1 MDVTSRGA
9 VIKQGDGMANKGF
22 SKLVALCCCMMLAG
36 CATSRSE
43 VALHS
48 PTVVAPSAGTNAEQ
62 RVVVIG
68 AITDERTFEEAP
80 SDPSTPSLG
89 FGGSDKADADVK
101 SRAIGRKRN
110 GYGKALGDVLLQPG
124 HTVESEI
131 KENLTAAFMQAGYQ
145 VKDQA
150 DAGPSALVVD
160 VHIKQFWSWFTPGFW
175 AVTLSSN
182 IATDLAFKGAQAP
195 IVVSSHVEDKHAA
208 ATESDWIQI
217 TDKGLDAYRAD
228 VVHRMQGSEG
238 ANLAATA
245 VNASPTAVATAP
257 APMPAANPTIAT
269 AASRPPTDH
278 VAATPGTAPVTT
290 TPPPSAVAVS
300 TATAAES
307 SADASVAQDVAT
319 HMSCGAV
326 EANGNSTF
334 VAPCGT
340 YSVLISCDDGQCRP
354 MHTVNV
360 KKDD

>member
-1 MDVTSRGA
+1 MV
-9 VIKQGDGMANKGF
+9 NKGF

-43 VALHS
+43 IALHS
-48 PTVVAPSAGTNAEQ
+48 PRVVAPAATTNSEQ

-68 AITDERTFEEAP
+68 TITDERTFEEAP

-89 FGGSDKADADVK
+89 FGGADKATADVK

-124 HTVESEI
+124 QTVESEI

-195 IVVSSHVEDKHAA
+195 MAVSSHVEDKHAA
-208 ATESDWIQI
+208 ATESDWIEI

-245 VNASPTAVATAP
+245 VNASLKAVATAP
-257 APMPAANPTIAT
+257 APAPLPAANPTTAT
-269 AASRPPTDH
+269 SAPSNDHVVAASI
-278 VAATPGTAPVTT
+278 TAPVT

-300 TATAAES
+300 TATAAAV
-307 SADASVAQDVAT
+307 SADTPIAQGVAT
-319 HMSCGAV
+319 QMGCGVV
-326 EANGNSTF
+326 EANGNSSF

-360 KKDD
+360 KNDD